1 MPMTARAIAEKVAQD
16 HRLDAGTTEA
26 MHKLVS
32 EARNALASHKAALAS
47 ERKGEAVLRCV
58 K

>member
-1 MPMTARAIAEKVAQD
+1 MTARAIAEKVAQD